1 MNKMSYLKQ
10 KITQIDSITSDLHV
24 QNLKVYLNWRY
35 KHSLDIKVVDR
46 EIQHQIKKVQ
56 LQVIVL
62 SKIKPLNNLNF

>member
-46 EIQHQIKKVQ
+46 EIQHQIKKV
-56 LQVIVL
+56 
-62 SKIKPLNNLNF
+62 

>member
-10 KITQIDSITSDLHV
+10 KITQIDSITSDLQV